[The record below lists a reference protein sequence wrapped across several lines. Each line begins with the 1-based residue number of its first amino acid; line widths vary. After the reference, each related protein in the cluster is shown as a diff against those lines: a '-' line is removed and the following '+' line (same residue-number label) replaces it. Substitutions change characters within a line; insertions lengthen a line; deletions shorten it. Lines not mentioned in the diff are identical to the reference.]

1 MNANSM
7 KSSAL
12 YSVSVA
18 ALLSLTA
25 ACMPPAQQAAPEA
38 PPPAP
43 QAYQP
48 NFKFKPVTAADKV
61 DVTVGVIEPVY
72 STTRA
77 LEYHKLYEK
86 DKTLKDMLSALN
98 ASFAEILV
106 AKGFNTKGPFISL
119 NEMTFP
125 DKKGSDL
132 LFYPEFDFQVAVE
145 TTNRRPAADAAKP
158 KAEDDGGLFGGLIK
172 VSEAKPNA
180 AAPAAPVPMTCDGTV
195 AVSGNIVF
203 IVQEP
208 LSGERMWVKRLDVSG
223 ASQSFPVKDCNAQ
236 PGDVRPRE
244 VEDAWA
250 KAHEIVYQTSMAA
263 LDKYINGEE
272 FQQFKR
278 QAQELR
284 DKKAY

>member
-1 MNANSM
+1 MINVKTRSFP
-7 KSSAL
+7 SCSL
-12 YSVSVA
+12 PVA
-18 ALLSLTA
+18 VVLSLLP

-38 PPPAP
+38 PPAAP
-43 QAYQP
+43 QAYHP
-48 NFKFKPVTAADKV
+48 NFKYKPAAPGEKV

-86 DKTLKDMLSALN
+86 DKTLNEMLSALN

-106 AKGFNTKGPFISL
+106 AKGFNTKGPFVSL
-119 NEMTFP
+119 NDMTFP

-132 LFYPEFDFQVAVE
+132 LIYPEFDFQVSVE
-145 TTNRRPAADAAKP
+145 TKNRRPAADAPKP
-158 KAEDDGGLFGGLIK
+158 QADEGGGLLGGLLK
-172 VSEAKPNA
+172 VNEAKP
-180 AAPAAPVPMTCDGTV
+180 AAPAAPVPMTCDGSV

-208 LSGERMWVKRLDVSG
+208 LSGERMWVKRLDVSS
-223 ASQSFPVKDCNAQ
+223 ASQSFPVKDCTEAT
-236 PGDVRPRE
+236 GEERPRE

-250 KAHEIVYQTSMAA
+250 KAHEIVYQTSMTA
-263 LDKYINGEE
+263 LDKYVNGEE

-284 DKKAY
+284 EKKSY

>member
-1 MNANSM
+1 MRRVER
-7 KSSAL
+7 SST
-12 YSVSVA
+12 SCV
-18 ALLSLTA
+18 LSLVLVLSLAA
-25 ACMPPAQQAAPEA
+25 ACTPPAQQAAPEA
-38 PPPAP
+38 PPPP
-43 QAYQP
+43 PPAYQP
-48 NFKFKPVTAADKV
+48 NFTYKPAAGAEKV

-77 LEYHKLYEK
+77 LEYHKLYEN
-86 DKTLKDMLSALN
+86 DRTLNKMLSALN

-106 AKGFNTKGPFISL
+106 AKGFNTKGPFVSL
-119 NEMTFP
+119 NDMTFP

-145 TTNRRPAADAAKP
+145 TTNKRPAAEAPKP
-158 KAEDDGGLFGGLIK
+158 AQQEGGSLFGGLIK
-172 VSEAKPNA
+172 VNEAKPA
-180 AAPAAPVPMTCDGTV
+180 TPGAAAPVPMTCDGTV

-208 LSGERMWVKRLDVSG
+208 LSGEKMWVKRLDVSG
-223 ASQSFPVKDCNAQ
+223 ASQTFPVKDCNAQ
-236 PGDVRPRE
+236 PGDERPRE
-244 VEDAWA
+244 VEEAWA
-250 KAHEIVYQTSMAA
+250 KAHEIVYQTSMSA